1 MRELTVSMFVTL
13 DGVMQAPGG
22 PDEDREGGFAFGGW
36 TAPFWDDDGD
46 RFMDETM
53 TPPYDLMLGRKTYD
67 IFSSYWP
74 HHADAP
80 GAKPLNDA
88 TKYVASRGRPP
99 LDWGPAVLL
108 DADVA
113 EAVAK
118 LRDDD
123 GPALLSYGSGDLLQT
138 LIRASLVDRYRL
150 MIFPVVIGSGKR
162 LFGDGAIPAGLRLV
176 DGRVS
181 STGVFLGMY
190 EPAGEVRTGT
200 VGE

>member
-1 MRELTVSMFVTL
+1 MRKLTVSMFVTL

-22 PDEDREGGFAFGGW
+22 PEEDTDGGFAFGGW
-36 TAPFWDDDGD
+36 TAPFWDDDAS
-46 RFMDETM
+46 RFMEETM
-53 TPPYDLMLGRKTYD
+53 NPPYDLLLGRKTYD

-74 HHADAP
+74 HHEDAP

-88 TKYVASRGRPP
+88 TKYVASRAHPS
-99 LDWGPAVLL
+99 LEWEPAVLL
-108 DADVA
+108 DGDAAD
-113 EAVAK
+113 AVARLK
-118 LRDDD
+118 GED
-123 GPALLSYGSGDLLQT
+123 GPGLLVYGSGNLLQT

-162 LFGDGAIPAGLRLV
+162 LFADGAIPAGLRLV

-181 STGVFLGMY
+181 STGVFMGMY